1 MGKKHPHI
9 SSWLTLGGL
18 KKLHEL
24 FLSTEEHCIFRTSWG
39 TKVSYIF
46 KREENFKHVFIE
58 CEYWRRVYLNKKK
71 WLWKEWEKNIKHLKS
86 RDFFGSWTPAL
97 SRRKP
102 ERASWVLVSVL
113 PLIHH
118 VSLGKS
124 WILLASVP
132 SPVSAQE
139 LTGFLRG
146 SKTVTQSFLKYDP
159 STSSISNL
167 GTFSKG
173 SLEPHPKPT
182 QSETPTTCN
191 SDAP

>member
-71 WLWKEWEKNIKHLKS
+71 MALKRMREKYQTFEIKGLFWELNSCLEQEKTRKG
-86 RDFFGSWTPAL
+86 FMGSGLCSPTNSSCVTKKIMNSSSL
-97 SRRKP
+97 SFLTCICPRTH
-102 ERASWVLVSVL
+102 WVLERIKDSNTV
-113 PLIHH
+113 
-118 VSLGKS
+118 
-124 WILLASVP
+124 ILEVW
-132 SPVSAQE
+132 SPYQQHQQP
-139 LTGFLRG
+139 GHF
-146 SKTVTQSFLKYDP
+146 F
-159 STSSISNL
+159 
-167 GTFSKG
+167 
-173 SLEPHPKPT
+173 
-182 QSETPTTCN
+182 
-191 SDAP
+191 